1 MASAEMASPSSTSV
15 STKTAH
21 SIILAQAI
29 KSNDEE
35 KVASL
40 IKEITDN
47 EVIHNTIKN
56 LPVSSLL
63 PFLRIFSD
71 VMRRGKESK

>member
-1 MASAEMASPSSTSV
+1 MAFSSN
-15 STKTAH
+15 H

-29 KSNDEE
+29 KSGDEE

-40 IKEITDN
+40 LKEITDT
-47 EVIHNTIKN
+47 EVIQNTIKN
-56 LPVSSLL
+56 LPVNALL

-71 VMRRGKESK
+71 VMRRGKEDKWVFICSLP